1 MNEGYWSAYGL
12 IYEGLSMGVRCSPQ
26 VSKIFWSK
34 NLRLA
39 YECEEHGPIQ
49 TDVARQKARIVDS
62 RKKAG

>member
-12 IYEGLSMGVRCSPQ
+12 IYDGLSMGVRCSPQ

-49 TDVARQKARIVDS
+49 TDVARQKARIVD
-62 RKKAG
+62 